1 MDAFVIITKLKETA
15 KIFFS
20 DRCNNIAMAIL
31 LQRFGL
37 KESLGYYK
45 IMKILAVETSC
56 DDTCIAIA
64 KGGKTFLNFK
74 ILSSVVSS
82 QVKIHQKFGGVYP
95 SLARRE
101 HEKNLPFV
109 LKESLKECGLLATK
123 KNAIPK
129 KEIVLYK
136 KIFAK
141 EQNLLKGFL
150 NFVGQ
155 YKKPKIDLLAV
166 TVGPGLEPCLW
177 TGVNFAKALSLWLG
191 VKIVP
196 VNHIEA
202 HVFSNF
208 LSSDAR
214 RLAVKQKNVLF
225 PSIALIVSGG
235 HTQLILVKE
244 LGKYKILGETR
255 DDAAGEAFDKI
266 ARILGLPYPG
276 GPAIEKISKYRNV
289 EMSKCRIK
297 LPRPMIFSKDYDF
310 SFSGLKTAVLYDYKK
325 RPKKIRESKG
335 YIVQMARE
343 AQEAIVEVLVKKTI
357 RATKEF
363 KAKSIILGGGVS
375 ANERLR
381 TLFKEKINKM
391 AAKPLLLFPEK
402 HLATD
407 NAQMVAL
414 CGYFYW
420 LKSDKIKN
428 WKNIKACAGLRI
440 A

>member
-1 MDAFVIITKLKETA
+1 MAF
-15 KIFFS
+15 
-20 DRCNNIAMAIL
+20 L

-64 KGGKTFLNFK
+64 KGGRNFLNFK

-101 HEKNLPFV
+101 HEKNLPLV
-109 LKESLKECGLLATK
+109 LKESLKKADLLVRK
-123 KNAIPK
+123 KNTIEK
-129 KEIVLYK
+129 KELVLYE

-141 EQNLLKGFL
+141 EQHLLKRFL
-150 NFVGQ
+150 NFIGQ
-155 YKKPKIDLLAV
+155 YKKPKIDLLAI

-177 TGVNFAKALSLWLG
+177 TGVNFTKALSLWLDA
-191 VKIVP
+191 KIVP

-202 HVFSNF
+202 HIFSNF
-208 LSSDAR
+208 LSLEVR
-214 RLAVKQKNVLF
+214 KLAVKQKDALF
-225 PSIALIVSGG
+225 PAIALIVSGG

-244 LGKYKILGETR
+244 LGKYKILGQTR

-325 RPKKIRESKG
+325 RPKKIRESKE
-335 YIVQMARE
+335 YIVEMAKE

-357 RATKEF
+357 RAVKEF

-375 ANERLR
+375 ANERLK
-381 TLFKEKINKM
+381 TVFGEKINKM
-391 AAKPLLLFPEK
+391 AVKPILLFPEK
-402 HLATD
+402 RLATD

-428 WKNIKACAGLRI
+428 WKNIKVYANLRI
-440 A
+440 V

>member
-1 MDAFVIITKLKETA
+1 M
-15 KIFFS
+15 
-20 DRCNNIAMAIL
+20 R
-31 LQRFGL
+31 
-37 KESLGYYK
+37 
-45 IMKILAVETSC
+45 ILAIETSC
-56 DDTCIAIA
+56 DDTCIAVA
-64 KGGKTFLNFK
+64 KGGKTFLNFE

-95 SLARRE
+95 SLAKRE
-101 HEKNLPFV
+101 HEKNLV
-109 LKESLKECGLLATK
+109 YVLKKALKESGLFKDKKRSNRTDKEFSLF
-123 KNAIPK
+123 
-129 KEIVLYK
+129 K
-136 KIFAK
+136 KIFRK
-141 EQNLLKGFL
+141 EKGLFEYFIK
-150 NFVGQ
+150 FVQ
-155 YKKPKIDLLAV
+155 KYERPKIDLIAV

-177 TGVNFAKALSLWLG
+177 AGVNFAKALSLWLN
-191 VKIVP
+191 VKIVS

-202 HVFSNF
+202 HIFSNF

-214 RLAVKQKNVLF
+214 KLVVKQKSVLF
-225 PSIALIVSGG
+225 PAVALIVSGG

-276 GPAIEKISKYRNV
+276 GPAIEKISKYRNIEV
-289 EMSKCRIK
+289 SRCRNIEMSRCRVS

-325 RPKKIRESKG
+325 HPKRIRESKE
-335 YIVQMARE
+335 YIAQMARE
-343 AQEAIVEVLVKKTI
+343 AQEAIVEVLAKKTI
-357 RATKEF
+357 KAAKEF
-363 KAKSIILGGGVS
+363 KARSIILGGGVS
-375 ANERLR
+375 ANERLKS
-381 TLFKEKINKM
+381 LFEEKIDKM
-391 AAKPLLLFPEK
+391 ATKPVLLFPEK

-428 WKNIKACAGLRI
+428 WKNIKAYSGLRI

>member
-1 MDAFVIITKLKETA
+1 
-15 KIFFS
+15 
-20 DRCNNIAMAIL
+20 
-31 LQRFGL
+31 
-37 KESLGYYK
+37 
-45 IMKILAVETSC
+45 MKILAVETSC

-74 ILSSVVSS
+74 ILSSIVSS

-109 LKESLKECGLLATK
+109 LKESLKKCGLLATK

-129 KEIVLYK
+129 KEIVLYE

-155 YKKPKIDLLAV
+155 YKKPRIDLLAV

-202 HVFSNF
+202 HIFSNF

-276 GPAIEKISKYRNV
+276 GPAIEEIAKQLSMINDKLS
-289 EMSKCRIK
+289 IK

-357 RATKEF
+357 RAAKEF

-402 HLATD
+402 YLATD

-420 LKSDKIKN
+420 LKSDKIKD

>member
-1 MDAFVIITKLKETA
+1 MAF
-15 KIFFS
+15 
-20 DRCNNIAMAIL
+20 L

-64 KGGKTFLNFK
+64 KGGRNFLNFK

-109 LKESLKECGLLATK
+109 LKECLKECGLLATK
-123 KNAIPK
+123 KNTIPK
-129 KEIVLYK
+129 KEVALYE

-141 EQNLLKGFL
+141 EENLLEGFL

-177 TGVNFAKALSLWLG
+177 TGVNFTKALSLWLG

-202 HVFSNF
+202 HIFSNF

-225 PSIALIVSGG
+225 PAIALIVSGG

-244 LGKYKILGETR
+244 LGKYKILGQTR

-325 RPKKIRESKG
+325 RPKKIRESKE
-335 YIVQMARE
+335 YIVEMAKE

-357 RATKEF
+357 RAVKEF

-375 ANERLR
+375 ANERLK
-381 TLFKEKINKM
+381 TVFGEKINKM
-391 AAKPLLLFPEK
+391 AVKPILLFPEK
-402 HLATD
+402 RLATD

-428 WKNIKACAGLRI
+428 WKNIKVYANLRI
-440 A
+440 V